1 MEEQVEKGGMQLTDV
16 INKEHFNIAIKKLSM
31 QNCITSIKTVQRMDM
46 QDVFENV
53 NKVEKLLKQDEI
65 YVKMDFKLS
74 KRRKNKEGKTCRLL
88 YYFRWKI

>member
-1 MEEQVEKGGMQLTDV
+1 MYPYVEYMAYRLRTYGKKTDDYLRILEEQVEKGGMQLTDV

-65 YVKMDFKLS
+65 
-74 KRRKNKEGKTCRLL
+74 
-88 YYFRWKI
+88 